1 MTPVEFRRELRAATV
16 RHFDEY
22 RRDITL
28 AWHQANLSAAAMAGK
43 LPSLARLHTQIDRLS
58 KPQQKTVTMGELSAL
73 SEHLG
78 VALRPLSPEAK
89 AALERLHARG

>member
-1 MTPVEFRRELRAATV
+1 MTPVEFRRELKAALM
-16 RHFDEY
+16 RQLDEY

-28 AWHQANLSAAAMAGK
+28 AWHQANFAAAAMAGK
-43 LPSLARLHTQIDRLS
+43 LPSLAKIDSQIDRLS
-58 KPQQKTVTMGELSAL
+58 QPKHKTVTMGELSAL